1 MRKLSGDVSVV
12 VLDVMTMREVLKVL
26 VQAKIAA

>member
-1 MRKLSGDVSVV
+1 MRKLSGDVSVL